1 MVDWVNLEWF
11 PATNHK
17 IYNHSIQCK
26 QVTTSLVTARV
37 SRPIYRSWG
46 LCSLK
51 SFQLY
56 ANIAESNSQCHL
68 DILIFPK
75 WIFYTL
81 CFPDCSNCLHCSHR
95 TILISSFALED
106 RLLSCHFPL
115 SSEAIAAKVKHALYK
130 TITRKWINKDH
141 TGKTEAMK
149 CTFIRNH
156 V

>member
-1 MVDWVNLEWF
+1 MVASANLEWF
-11 PATNHK
+11 PAKNHK
-17 IYNHSIQCK
+17 IYNYSIQCK
-26 QVTTSLVTARV
+26 QVTTSLVTARI
-37 SRPIYRSWG
+37 SRPIYHSWD

-51 SFQLY
+51 FFQLS

-68 DILIFPK
+68 DILNFPK
-75 WIFYTL
+75 GIFYTL

-115 SSEAIAAKVKHALYK
+115 SSEAIAAKIKHALYK
-130 TITRKWINKDH
+130 IIAGKWINRDH
-141 TGKTEAMK
+141 TGKEAMK